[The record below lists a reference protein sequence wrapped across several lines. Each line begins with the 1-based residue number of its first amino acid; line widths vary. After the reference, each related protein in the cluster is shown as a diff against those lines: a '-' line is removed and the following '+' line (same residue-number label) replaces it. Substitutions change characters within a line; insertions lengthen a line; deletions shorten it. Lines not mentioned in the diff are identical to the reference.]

1 MNIMVVFN
9 KEIFMY
15 LSVKEVKP
23 LEGYRLLLTFEN
35 DEERIFDMKPFL
47 EKGIFKELKD
57 KSLFNSVKI
66 SYDSIEWENEA
77 DMDPEM
83 LYEDSVPYGI

>member
-1 MNIMVVFN
+1 
-9 KEIFMY
+9 MY

-23 LEGYRLLLTFEN
+23 LDGYKLLLTFEN
-35 DEERIFDMKPFL
+35 GEERIFDMIPYL

-66 SYDSIEWENEA
+66 SYDSIVWENEA
-77 DMDPEM
+77 DVDPEM
-83 LYEDSVPYGI
+83 LYEDSVPYGIIK

>member
-1 MNIMVVFN
+1 
-9 KEIFMY
+9 MY

-23 LEGYRLLLTFEN
+23 LDGYKLLLTFEN
-35 DEERIFDMKPFL
+35 GEERIFDMKPYL

-66 SYDSIEWENEA
+66 SYDSI
-77 DMDPEM
+77 
-83 LYEDSVPYGI
+83 V

>member
-1 MNIMVVFN
+1 
-9 KEIFMY
+9 MY

-23 LEGYRLLLTFEN
+23 LDGYKLLLTFEN
-35 DEERIFDMKPFL
+35 GEERIFDMKPYL

-66 SYDSIEWENEA
+66 SYDSIVWENEA

-83 LYEDSVPYGI
+83 LYEDSVPYG

>member
-1 MNIMVVFN
+1 
-9 KEIFMY
+9 MY

-23 LEGYRLLLTFEN
+23 LDGYKLLLTFEN
-35 DEERIFDMKPFL
+35 GEERIFDMKPYL

-83 LYEDSVPYGI
+83 LYEDSVPYGIIK

>member
-1 MNIMVVFN
+1 
-9 KEIFMY
+9 MY

-23 LEGYRLLLTFEN
+23 LDGYKLLLTFEN
-35 DEERIFDMKPFL
+35 GEERIFDMKPYL

-66 SYDSIEWENEA
+66 SYDSIVWENEA

-83 LYEDSVPYGI
+83 LYEDSVPYGIIK

>member
-1 MNIMVVFN
+1 
-9 KEIFMY
+9 MY

-23 LEGYRLLLTFEN
+23 LDGYKLLLTFEN
-35 DEERIFDMKPFL
+35 GEERIFDMKPYL

-77 DMDPEM
+77 DIDPEM
-83 LYEDSVPYGI
+83 VYEDSVPYGIIK

>member
-1 MNIMVVFN
+1 
-9 KEIFMY
+9 MY

>member
-1 MNIMVVFN
+1 
-9 KEIFMY
+9 MY

-23 LEGYRLLLTFEN
+23 LDGYKLLLTFEN
-35 DEERIFDMKPFL
+35 GEERIFDMKPYL

-66 SYDSIEWENEA
+66 SYDSIVWENEA

-83 LYEDSVPYGI
+83 LYEDSVPYGIIKQ